1 MNEVE
6 RRDAMS
12 KIAIVVDSNSGY
24 TQESADAAGIYLI
37 PMPFYIN
44 EEEYFEGVNLTQK
57 EFYEFLKQDA
67 NVTTSQP
74 SPDSM
79 LKLWD
84 ELLKDHEEIIYFPMS
99 SGLSGTC
106 QTAMM
111 LAQDYEGRVLVVD
124 NQRISVPLKHSIM
137 DACTMAEYGRTG
149 KEIKEYLEKTKMD
162 SAVYITVDT
171 LKYLKKGG
179 RITPAAAALG
189 TLLKIKPVLQ
199 IRGEKLDSYA
209 KARTM
214 NQAKKIM
221 IDALK
226 KDVEDL
232 FDGNAQ
238 EVHFDIAHTQ
248 NEKEAMAVKSLIE
261 SAFPGCEV
269 SIVDPLSLSIAC
281 HIGEGA
287 VGVAWTRKLIV

>member
-1 MNEVE
+1 
-6 RRDAMS
+6 MS
-12 KIAIVVDSNSGY
+12 KIAIVADSNSGY
-24 TQESADAAGIYLI
+24 TQEEANAAGIYLI
-37 PMPFYIN
+37 PMPFYID
-44 EEEYFEGVNLTQK
+44 EKEYFEGVNLTQQ
-57 EFYEFLKQDA
+57 EFFEYLNKDA
-67 NVTTSQP
+67 NVSTSQP
-74 SPDSM
+74 SPGSM
-79 LKLWD
+79 LPLWD
-84 ELLKDHEEIIYFPMS
+84 ELLKTHEEVIYFPMS

-106 QTAMM
+106 QTATM
-111 LAQDYEGRVLVVD
+111 LAQDYDGKVLVVD
-124 NQRISVPLKHSIM
+124 NQRISAPLKHSIM
-137 DACTMAEYGRTG
+137 DACTMAKMGRTAS
-149 KEIKEYLEKTKMD
+149 EIKEYLEKTKMD

-179 RITPAAAALG
+179 RVTPAAAALG

-199 IRGEKLDSYA
+199 IRGEKLDSYG

-214 NQAKKIM
+214 NQAKKMM

-226 KDVEDL
+226 KDVEDV

-248 NEKEAMAVKSLIE
+248 NLKEAMAVKTMIE
-261 SAFPGCEV
+261 ESFPGCQV
-269 SIVDPLSLSIAC
+269 SIVDSLSLSIAC

>member
-1 MNEVE
+1 
-6 RRDAMS
+6 MS

-24 TQESADAAGIYLI
+24 TQEEANAAGIYLI

-44 EEEYFEGVNLTQK
+44 EEEYFEGVNLTQE
-57 EFYEFLKQDA
+57 EFYEYLKNDA
-67 NVTTSQP
+67 NVSTSQP

-79 LKLWD
+79 LTLWD
-84 ELLKDHEEIIYFPMS
+84 ELLKTYEEILYFPMS

-106 QTAMM
+106 QTATM
-111 LAQDYEGRVLVVD
+111 LAQDYDGKVLVVD
-124 NQRISVPLKHSIM
+124 NQRISVPLKHSII
-137 DACTMAEYGRTG
+137 DACTMAEMGKTG
-149 KEIKEYLEKTKMD
+149 QEIKDYLERTKTD

-179 RITPAAAALG
+179 RVTPAAAALG

-214 NQAKKIM
+214 NLAKKIM

-226 KDVEDL
+226 KDVEDI
-232 FDGNAQ
+232 FDGNAH

-248 NEKEAMAVKSLIE
+248 NETEAMAVKTLIE
-261 SAFPGCEV
+261 ENFPGCEV
-269 SIVDPLSLSIAC
+269 SIIDPLSLSIAC
-281 HIGEGA
+281 HVGEGA
-287 VGVAWTRKLIV
+287 VGVAWTRKLVV

>member
-1 MNEVE
+1 M
-6 RRDAMS
+6 R
-12 KIAIVVDSNSGY
+12 KIAIVADSNSGY
-24 TQESADAAGIYLI
+24 TKEEAQAEGIFLI

-44 EEEYFEGVNLTQK
+44 GKEYYEGVDLTQE
-57 EFYEFLKQDA
+57 EFYEFLENDA
-67 NVTTSQP
+67 EVSTSQP

-84 ELLKDHEEIIYFPMS
+84 ELLESYDEIIYLPMS

-106 QTAMM
+106 QTATM
-111 LAQDYEGRVLVVD
+111 LAQEYEGKVFVVN
-124 NQRISVPLKHSIM
+124 NQRISVPLKHSIQ
-137 DACTMAEYGRTG
+137 DALVLAQAG
-149 KEIKEYLEKTKMD
+149 KSAAEIKDYLERTKFD
-162 SAVYITVDT
+162 SVIYITVDT

-214 NQAKKIM
+214 NQAKRLM

-226 KDVEDL
+226 KDIDDL
-232 FDGNAQ
+232 FDGNTR
-238 EVHFDIAHTQ
+238 EVHLDIAYTK
-248 NEKEAMAVKSLIE
+248 NREAAMEMKQQME
-261 SAFPGCEV
+261 EAFEGCEV
-269 SIVDPLSLSIAC
+269 SIINPLSLSIAC
-281 HIGEGA
+281 HTGEGA
-287 VGVAWTRKLIV
+287 LGIACTKKLTV

>member
-1 MNEVE
+1 MK
-6 RRDAMS
+6 
-12 KIAIVVDSNSGY
+12 KIAIVADSNSGY
-24 TQESADAAGIYLI
+24 TPEEAKAAGVYFI

-44 EEEYFEGVNLTQK
+44 GKEYFEGVNLTQE
-57 EFYEFLKQDA
+57 EFFEFLRNDA
-67 NVTTSQP
+67 QVSTSQP

-79 LKLWD
+79 LTLWD
-84 ELLKDHEEIIYFPMS
+84 ELLKTYDEVLYLPMS

-106 QTAMM
+106 QTATM
-111 LAQDYEGRVLVVD
+111 LAQDYDGRVHVVD
-124 NQRISVPLKHSIM
+124 NQRISVPLKHSVQ
-137 DACTMAEYGRTG
+137 DALTLAESG
-149 KEIKEYLEKTKMD
+149 KSAGDIKDYLERTKMD
-162 SAVYITVDT
+162 SVVYITVDT

-179 RITPAAAALG
+179 RVTPAAAALG

-232 FDGNAQ
+232 FDGNAH

-248 NEKEAMAVKSLIE
+248 NEEAAMLMKEEIE
-261 SAFPGCEV
+261 KAFPGCEV
-269 SIVDPLSLSIAC
+269 SIIDPLSLSIAC

-287 VGVAWTRKLIV
+287 IGVAWTRKLTV

>member
-1 MNEVE
+1 
-6 RRDAMS
+6 MS
-12 KIAIVVDSNSGY
+12 KIALVADSNSGY
-24 TQESADAAGIYLI
+24 TQEEANAAGIYLI

-44 EEEYFEGVNLTQK
+44 EEEYFEGVNLTQ
-57 EFYEFLKQDA
+57 EQFFEYLRNDA
-67 NVTTSQP
+67 SVSTSQP
-74 SPDSM
+74 SPASILM
-79 LKLWD
+79 LWD
-84 ELLKDHEEIIYFPMS
+84 ELLKTYDELIYFPMS

-106 QTAMM
+106 QTATM
-111 LAQDYEGRVLVVD
+111 LAQDYDDRVFVVD

-137 DACTMAEYGRTG
+137 DAAVMAEIGYRAR
-149 KEIKEYLEKTKMD
+149 EIKDYLERTKMD

-179 RITPAAAALG
+179 RVTPAAAALG

-199 IRGEKLDSYA
+199 IRGKKLDSYG

-226 KDVEDL
+226 KDVEDV

-238 EVHFDIAHTQ
+238 EVHFDIAHTR
-248 NEKEAMAVKSLIE
+248 NEKEAMAVKALIE
-261 SAFPGCEV
+261 ENFPGCEV
-269 SIVDPLSLSIAC
+269 SIIDPLSLSIAC

>member
-1 MNEVE
+1 M
-6 RRDAMS
+6 R
-12 KIAIVVDSNSGY
+12 KIAIVADSNSGY
-24 TQESADAAGIYLI
+24 TKEEAQAEGIFLI

-44 EEEYFEGVNLTQK
+44 GKEYYEGVDLTQE
-57 EFYEFLKQDA
+57 EFYEFLENDA
-67 NVTTSQP
+67 EVSTSQP

-84 ELLKDHEEIIYFPMS
+84 ELLESYDEIIYLPMS

-106 QTAMM
+106 QTATM
-111 LAQDYEGRVLVVD
+111 LAQDYEGKVFVVN
-124 NQRISVPLKHSIM
+124 NQRISVPLKHSIQ
-137 DACTMAEYGRTG
+137 DALVLAQAG
-149 KEIKEYLEKTKMD
+149 KSAAEIKDYLERTKFD
-162 SAVYITVDT
+162 SVIYITVDT

-214 NQAKKIM
+214 NQAKRLM

-226 KDVEDL
+226 KDIDDL
-232 FDGNAQ
+232 FDGNTR
-238 EVHFDIAHTQ
+238 EVHLDIAYTK
-248 NEKEAMAVKSLIE
+248 NREAAMEMKQQME
-261 SAFPGCEV
+261 EAFEGCEV
-269 SIVDPLSLSIAC
+269 SIINPLSLSIAC
-281 HIGEGA
+281 HTGEGA
-287 VGVAWTRKLIV
+287 LGIACTKKLTV

>member
-1 MNEVE
+1 M
-6 RRDAMS
+6 R
-12 KIAIVVDSNSGY
+12 KIAVVADSNSGY
-24 TQESADAAGIYLI
+24 TKEEAQAEGIFLI

-44 EEEYFEGVNLTQK
+44 GKEYYEGVDLTQE
-57 EFYEFLKQDA
+57 EFYEFLKNDA
-67 NVTTSQP
+67 EVSTSQP

-84 ELLKDHEEIIYFPMS
+84 ELLESYDEILYLPMS

-106 QTAMM
+106 QTATM
-111 LAQDYEGRVLVVD
+111 LAQEYDGKVFVVN
-124 NQRISVPLKHSIM
+124 NQRISVPLKHSIQ
-137 DACTMAEYGRTG
+137 DAIVLAQAG
-149 KEIKEYLEKTKMD
+149 KSAAEIKDYLERTKFD
-162 SAVYITVDT
+162 SVIYITVDT

-214 NQAKKIM
+214 NQAKHLM

-226 KDVEDL
+226 KDIDDL
-232 FDGNAQ
+232 FDGNTK
-238 EVHFDIAHTQ
+238 EVHLDIAYTK
-248 NEKEAMAVKSLIE
+248 NREAAMEMKKQME
-261 SAFPGCEV
+261 EAFEGCEV
-269 SIVDPLSLSIAC
+269 SIINPLSLSIAC
-281 HIGEGA
+281 HTGEGA
-287 VGVAWTRKLIV
+287 LGIACTKKLTV